1 MIQFRSKVDDG
12 VIRPE
17 IDLAQYLG
25 QLYTSQELRLER
37 IVRTESREED
47 YITEAELEVSR
58 AKLSRHKAVGVDLL
72 RDMTFHDDAH
82 WNRIKDKILRKFNE
96 WISTLRIP
104 RYLKTARIIPI
115 SKDPNNSPFPE
126 LG

>member
-1 MIQFRSKVDDG
+1 MISFKSKIIDG

-17 IDLAQYLG
+17 IGLAEYLRN
-25 QLYTSQELRLER
+25 LYTSQELRLER
-37 IVRTESREED
+37 VERTESREED
-47 YITEAELEVSR
+47 LITEADLEYSR

-82 WNRIKDKILRKFNE
+82 WNRIREKILIKFNE
-96 WISTLRIP
+96 WVSTLRIP
-104 RYLKTARIIPI
+104 GYLKTARIIPL